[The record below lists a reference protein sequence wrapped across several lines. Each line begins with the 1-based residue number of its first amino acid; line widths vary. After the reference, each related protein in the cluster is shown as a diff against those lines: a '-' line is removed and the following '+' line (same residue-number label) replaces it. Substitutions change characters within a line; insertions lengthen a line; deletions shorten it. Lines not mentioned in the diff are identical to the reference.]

1 MCDDMPFDMVRV
13 RCAKRINP
21 TTKLWLAQGECK
33 WHGMR
38 RSGWEPGREFVKP
51 CPKCGG
57 KVVSDMP
64 ALRHREPAPSQ
75 TRPARTDIHG
85 HSNAW

>member
-21 TTKLWLAQGECK
+21 SSMRSVPTKRMWLLEAQGGCQ

-38 RSGWEPGREFVKP
+38 RSGWEPGREYVKP

-57 KVVSDMP
+57 KVVSD
-64 ALRHREPAPSQ
+64 E
-75 TRPARTDIHG
+75 
-85 HSNAW
+85 